1 MLMAM
6 VALLDLTVDAAINN
20 IDPNATLKVC
30 LAHQEEIWN
39 MADKVQ
45 MEAKKIP
52 VGPERDALIEA
63 ETRKIQKEIRLLA
76 REDLMKC
83 VGEV

>member
-1 MLMAM
+1 MA
-6 VALLDLTVDAAINN
+6 
-20 IDPNATLKVC
+20 
-30 LAHQEEIWN
+30 E
-39 MADKVQ
+39 KVQ

-63 ETRKIQKEIRLLA
+63 ETRKIQKEIRLIA